1 MSCFPGEYDSLQ
13 KREKGTKENPTFYNS
28 IITTFFIVKC
38 LKHIQTLKAKMTNTN
53 TSRVEDFPNHH
64 IGPRRHEA
72 KAMLQT
78 LGYNVSNYQIEM
90 ISLIS
95 TNFCHHL

>member
-1 MSCFPGEYDSLQ
+1 M
-13 KREKGTKENPTFYNS
+13 
-28 IITTFFIVKC
+28 TT
-38 LKHIQTLKAKMTNTN
+38 TN

-90 ISLIS
+90 ITLIS

>member
-1 MSCFPGEYDSLQ
+1 MIHYKRGRKEQ
-13 KREKGTKENPTFYNS
+13 KKTPHFIIQLLLLFYCQMFKTYSNIKS
-28 IITTFFIVKC
+28 I
-38 LKHIQTLKAKMTNTN
+38 MTNTN

-90 ISLIS
+90 ITLIS

>member
-1 MSCFPGEYDSLQ
+1 
-13 KREKGTKENPTFYNS
+13 
-28 IITTFFIVKC
+28 
-38 LKHIQTLKAKMTNTN
+38 MTNTN

-78 LGYNVSNYQIEM
+78 LGYNVSNYVPNRNDHIDKYKFLSS
-90 ISLIS
+90 SLES
-95 TNFCHHL
+95 GRVNGYGGAS